1 MDQKILDLYDEY
13 THAPLPRRVFLARLA
28 NLAGGAAAAAVL
40 LPLLEGTGA
49 EAAMIAGDDPR
60 LTAGYIQYAGA
71 TGTVRAYRAHPA
83 GAVSLPAAVVIHENR
98 GLNAHIEDVA
108 RRVAVAGY
116 LAIAPDMLSP
126 AGGTPADQD
135 VARDMIRKLD
145 GDRTVANLVAAVA
158 YLRDH
163 PLSTGKV
170 GCVGFCWGGLR
181 ANLLAVNSVDLSAAV
196 VYYGSQPEASDVPRI
211 TAPLL
216 LHYAG
221 LDKRI
226 NAGIADFEAALKK
239 AGKSYTKHI
248 YEGANHAFNND
259 TREARYHPEA
269 ATLAWQRTLDFFE
282 KNLM

>member
-1 MDQKILDLYDEY
+1 M
-13 THAPLPRRVFLARLA
+13 
-28 NLAGGAAAAAVL
+28 
-40 LPLLEGTGA
+40 
-49 EAAMIAGDDPR
+49 
-60 LTAGYIQYAGA
+60 
-71 TGTVRAYRAHPA
+71 
-83 GAVSLPAAVVIHENR
+83 SLPAVVVIHENR
-98 GLNAHIEDVA
+98 GPNAHFEDVA
-108 RRVAVAGY
+108 RRVALAGY

-126 AGGTPADQD
+126 VGGTPADQN
-135 VARDMIRKLD
+135 VARDLIGTLD
-145 GDRTVANLVAAVA
+145 GDRIVANLVAAVE

-170 GCVGFCWGGLR
+170 GCVGFCWGGQR

-196 VYYGSQPEASDVPRI
+196 AYYGSQPEASDVPRI

-221 LDKRI
+221 LDKRV

-239 AGKSYTKHI
+239 AGKRYTMHV